1 MTAATPAQ
9 RKAAERARKAA
20 AGLSEVR
27 LGIYAPPAHHAAIKL
42 AAVEEAERL
51 ARVRAKEKT

>member
-27 LGIYAPPAHHAAIKL
+27 GIHAPADKHDAIREAAAKVL
-42 AAVEEAERL
+42 RK
-51 ARVRAKEKT
+51 RAKPKEKT